1 MSQAQLGTSLLFVL
15 RRDPGY
21 LRCAPSPMP
30 LLVQCRKHSLGQA
43 PSLLFPV
50 LLSALSIPCPSPLF
64 PAVPS
69 GRVFVPSPF
78 CSCLNVSLLVCL
90 FVACSALRCCPSACH
105 GWVAFCM
112 VSASPPF
119 CLFCL
124 RIVPLLVA
132 SGCPFVFL
140 VICCRRLSLFPSLP
154 PSLTAQ
160 KNVCVC
166 VTSEQM

>member
-1 MSQAQLGTSLLFVL
+1 MSQAQLGTSLPFVL

-21 LRCAPSPMP
+21 LRCAPSPLP
-30 LLVQCRKHSLGQA
+30 LLVNAGSIA
-43 PSLLFPV
+43 WDNPPPFSFPFSFLLFQ
-50 LLSALSIPCPSPLF
+50 F
-64 PAVPS
+64 PAPPPVPCCALRS
-69 GRVFVPSPF
+69 LFVPSPC

-124 RIVPLLVA
+124 RVVPLLVA

-160 KNVCVC
+160 NNVCVC
-166 VTSEQM
+166 VTSKQM